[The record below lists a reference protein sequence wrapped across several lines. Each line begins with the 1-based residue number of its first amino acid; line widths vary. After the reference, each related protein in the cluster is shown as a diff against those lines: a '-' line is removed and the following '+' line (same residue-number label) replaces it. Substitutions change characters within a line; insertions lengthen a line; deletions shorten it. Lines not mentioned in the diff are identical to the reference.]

1 MAGRE
6 RNTEGMLDHFTDL
19 NKIQE
24 VLREAQT
31 GLWVIELEEGKKPRM
46 YGDCAMMELL
56 GLKEEPEPEECYE
69 FWYGR
74 IDEEDYPIVQETV
87 NRVISNNRA
96 EVQYSWHHPEQGRMF
111 VRCGGV
117 RDCNYKNGFCLRGY
131 HQNITDTITLKQETN
146 AVIDALSES
155 YNGIFLWNLKN
166 GNVKVVKKPDCQNL
180 ELEGSLDMETFF
192 RQYMDQEVDA
202 GFRQPVLKLLQ
213 AGEIRERLLKGER
226 QMEKLYR
233 NQNGRWKRI
242 RLVPSVRYSEEN
254 PWVIIAFD
262 DQEGE
267 AEKQLDEASS
277 QLAVSQIYRLVI
289 SGDLE
294 RDEYNCIHYSG
305 DMLQFSRHGRLSDY
319 RKQILL
325 RMPLEDRWKFDQIY
339 RLESYQEN
347 EYLDGTF
354 RVWDDDGV
362 IHYYDYYAACV
373 RAEVGQRIL
382 LTVRNIDDK
391 QEERQR
397 EQVLSNLCQCYYS
410 IYLLDLENNKE
421 KAIWQE
427 AEISSRNEFPVGDL
441 DHYYSK
447 FVRNYVYEPDQEKMY
462 RAGDSEFLQK
472 ILSPEQPVYDVDFRR
487 VYSDGLQWV
496 RSRFSIAEMRD
507 GMVTK
512 VIFAN
517 MNINDQKIREM
528 EEEEQNRMALTA
540 AYEAAKA
547 ANEIKSNFL
556 AQMSHDIRTPMN
568 AVIGMTAI
576 ALSHFDEPEVVKDCL
591 DKINVSSNHL
601 LSLINAILDM
611 SKIEKGKLELLE
623 EPFSLSELLEQTDT
637 IIRPGA
643 VEKGLQLNIK
653 TVGLVHNDLVG
664 DVNRIRQVLLN
675 LIGNAVKYT
684 DGDGIIRVTV
694 QEVSERSRDVGCFVF
709 TVEDNGRGMSEE
721 FQKYVFAP
729 FTRGE
734 DVDHIQ
740 GTGLGMSIA
749 HGIVEAMKGDI
760 RVESKLGEGSRF
772 TVTLYLK
779 IAETDTEK
787 EPEAG
792 GWEVSGICLAGCRIL
807 LVEDNELN
815 MEIARAI
822 LQEAGLCVD
831 CAENGKIAW
840 EMFEA
845 SAPGTYQAVFM
856 DIQMPVMDG
865 YEATRKI
872 RKCGHSQAKTIP
884 IIALT
889 ANAFAEDIAK
899 ALTAGMND
907 HVPKPID
914 YNRLLAVFQK
924 NLK

>member
-1 MAGRE
+1 
-6 RNTEGMLDHFTDL
+6 MLNHFTDL
-19 NKIQE
+19 DKMQE

-31 GLWVIELEEGKKPRM
+31 GLWVIELEEGEKPRM
-46 YGDCAMMELL
+46 YGDCAMLELL
-56 GLKEEPEPEECYE
+56 GLKGNPKPEDCYE

-74 IDEEDYPIVQETV
+74 IDQEDYPIVQETV
-87 NRVISNNRA
+87 NRVISNSRA
-96 EVQYSWHHPEQGRMF
+96 EVQYSWHHPELGRMY

-117 RDCNYKNGFCLRGY
+117 RDNHYKKGLCLRGY
-131 HQNITDTITLKQETN
+131 HQNITDTITLKQETD
-146 AVIDALSES
+146 AVIEALGES
-155 YNGIFLWNLKN
+155 YNGIFLWNLKY
-166 GNVKVVKKPDCQNL
+166 GNIKAVKKPDYQGL
-180 ELEGSLDMETFF
+180 ELTDSLDMETFF
-192 RQYMDQEVDA
+192 RQYLAREVDD
-202 GFRQPVLKLLQ
+202 GFRQSVLKLLQ
-213 AGEIRERLLKGER
+213 AGEIRNRLLKGER
-226 QMEKLYR
+226 QVEKLYR
-233 NQNGRWKRI
+233 NQKGRWRRI
-242 RLVPSVRYSEEN
+242 RLVPSTRYSEEY

-305 DMLQFSRHGRLSDY
+305 DLLRLSHHGRLSDY
-319 RKQILL
+319 QKQMLF
-325 RMPLEDRWKFDQIY
+325 RMPLEDRQKFDQIY
-339 RLESYQEN
+339 RLESYREN
-347 EYLDGTF
+347 EYLDGTL
-354 RVWDDDGV
+354 RVWDDEGV
-362 IHYYDYYAACV
+362 IHYYNYYAACV
-373 RAEVGQRIL
+373 RVELGQRIL

-391 QEERQR
+391 QEDRQR

-410 IYLLDLENNKE
+410 IYLFDLENNTE

-427 AEISSRNEFPVGDL
+427 AEISRRHEFPMGDL

-447 FVRNYVYEPDQEKMY
+447 FVRNYVYEADQEKMC
-462 RAGDSEFLQK
+462 RAGDPGFLQK

-487 VYSDGLQWV
+487 IYSDGLQWV

-507 GMVTK
+507 GLVTK

-540 AYEAAKA
+540 AYEAAKE

-576 ALSHFDEPEVVKDCL
+576 ASSHVDEPEVVRDCL
-591 DKINVSSNHL
+591 DKINVSGNHL

-623 EPFSLSELLEQTDT
+623 EPFSLSRLLEQIAA
-637 IIRPGA
+637 IIRPGT
-643 VEKGLQLNIK
+643 VKKGLRLKIK
-653 TVGLVHNDLVG
+653 TVGLVHDDLVG

-675 LIGNAVKYT
+675 LISNAVKYT
-684 DGDGIIRVTV
+684 DGDGIIQVMV
-694 QEVSERSRDVGCFVF
+694 QEVSERSREVGCFVF

-734 DVDHIQ
+734 DVGHIQ

-749 HGIVEAMKGDI
+749 YGIVEAMKGDI
-760 RVESKLGEGSRF
+760 RLESRLGEGSRF

-779 IAETDTEK
+779 IAETGTK
-787 EPEAG
+787 EASEAG
-792 GWEVSGICLAGCRIL
+792 GWEASGICLEGCRIL

-815 MEIARAI
+815 MEIARAM
-822 LQEAGLCVD
+822 LQESGLVVD

-872 RKCGHSQAKTIP
+872 RRCGHSQAKTIP

-924 NLK
+924 NMT